1 MWYLKVFVIGCAS
14 TSFIAL
20 LYFAAVIVLQK
31 LSKQEASRATASSDA
46 ASMKAGFRSAIR
58 RWRRNLW
65 RLRERDTPSYRSP
78 SLWLKSQIIN
88 TQIEETARQIRWRLG
103 AARRARH
110 PELWELALEER
121 RFPQV
126 LQKLLTPGSSGIDV
140 GAHLGSFLSLL
151 IRIAP
156 NGRHTAIEPIAVK
169 CRWLRSRF
177 PNVTV
182 IEAAAS
188 DRNGTAAFEE
198 CVRRSGYSRLAD
210 ESSVFSGNRYEVA
223 TIRLDDLELP
233 HVDFLKIDVE
243 GNELLVLRGADQL
256 IKAFRPSILFESGPI
271 VPGRQVDRDALFHH
285 LTGNLRYHVY
295 CFTDFLF
302 DGRGPMTHD
311 EFRKAGVYPF
321 RAFNY
326 VALPPML

>member
-1 MWYLKVFVIGCAS
+1 
-14 TSFIAL
+14 
-20 LYFAAVIVLQK
+20 
-31 LSKQEASRATASSDA
+31 
-46 ASMKAGFRSAIR
+46 MKSELRSAIR
-58 RWRRNLW
+58 RWRRNPW
-65 RLRERDTPSYRSP
+65 RLRERDAPSYRSP
-78 SLWLKSQIIN
+78 SLWLKSRIIN
-88 TQIEETARQIRWRLG
+88 TPIEETAKQIRWLL
-103 AARRARH
+103 AAPRRARR
-110 PELWELALEER
+110 PELWELALEEQ

-126 LQKLLTPGSSGIDV
+126 LQKLLIPGSCGIDV
-140 GAHLGSFLSLL
+140 GAHLGSFLSVL

-156 NGRHTAIEPIAVK
+156 NGRHTAIEPISVK
-169 CRWLRSRF
+169 CRWLRARF

-198 CVRRSGYSRLAD
+198 FSRRSGYSRLAD
-210 ESSVFSGNRYEVA
+210 GSSVFSGNRYDVA
-223 TIRLDDLELP
+223 TIKLDDLELP

-256 IKAFRPSILFESGPI
+256 IKKFRPSILFESGPI
-271 VPGRQVDRDALFHH
+271 VPGRHVDRDALFHH
-285 LTGNLRYHVY
+285 LTGHLRYHVY

-302 DGRGPMTHD
+302 DGRGPMSHD

-326 VALPPML
+326 VALPPTL